1 MSDELVV
8 LPSCA
13 RKCFSEDKDCD
24 SGECKYWIDYNEDAN
39 CSLISIQ
46 KNGRMTLQQIAD
58 RLGVSVVR
66 VLQIERKAKSKLKKQ
81 LIY

>member
-1 MSDELVV
+1 MNELKV
-8 LPSCA
+8 LPPCA
-13 RKCFSEDKDCD
+13 QDCVTNEKEC
-24 SGECKYWIDYNEDAN
+24 SAEQCKYWISYENDLN
-39 CSLISIQ
+39 CSLVAIG

>member
-1 MSDELVV
+1 MNELKV
-8 LPSCA
+8 LPQCA
-13 RKCFSEDKDCD
+13 QECVINE
-24 SGECKYWIDYNEDAN
+24 GECSKEQCKHWISYGEDLN
-39 CSLISIQ
+39 CSLVSIE